1 MNEKK
6 VRLIEINSLLLWLFR
21 CSNLLICNLTFVS
34 INWFYIF
41 MMPQFD
47 VFSFLSQLF
56 WVFLGFLLFYLLICF
71 YLLPSLAAI
80 LKIRKRK
87 LIQVSADQNS
97 TLIMDTNFI
106 SFTRVSLDIINVK
119 LSSLQDTISNSKVT
133 PSLTKS
139 LGVFTLKLGSLS
151 EFNFLL
157 FNRAQ
162 LTYLLFG

>member
-1 MNEKK
+1 
-6 VRLIEINSLLLWLFR
+6 
-21 CSNLLICNLTFVS
+21 
-34 INWFYIF
+34 

-47 VFSFLSQLF
+47 IFSFFSQLF

-87 LIQVSADQNS
+87 LVQVSTDQNS
-97 TLIMDTNFI
+97 TLIADTNFA
-106 SFTRVSLDIINVK
+106 SFTKVSLDFINVK
-119 LSSLQDTISNSKVT
+119 LSSLHDTVNNSKVT
-133 PSLTKS
+133 PSLNKS
-139 LGVFTLKLGSLS
+139 LNIFSLKLESLR
-151 EFNFLL
+151 EFNSRL